1 MAEPPKGLEVLKAS
15 YGVQGTFTDVTE
27 QTKKLVKDG
36 TLSFTVSP
44 QTLGI
49 LDPAPGVKKT
59 YQVNVSLNGAAP
71 TQFTKDDGE
80 QIVIN
85 SPTVKTDEKK
95 DTPGGQVLNVVFY
108 TLASVA
114 GAYFAWSFYN
124 FGTKGLKFWIV
135 GVIGALVIVSSTI
148 TFAVAGSSFSGAG
161 LFAFVLGIGFVQ
173 FWAVYFISLFAPN
186 YIDFSYSKQV
196 VEPVVQAVTEAPA
209 VQ

>member
-1 MAEPPKGLEVLKAS
+1 MAETPGLEVLKAS

-27 QTKKLVKDG
+27 ETKKLIKDG

-59 YQVNVSLNGAAP
+59 YQVNVSINGAAP

-80 QIVIN
+80 QLVIN
-85 SPTVKTDEKK
+85 APTVAKDEKK
-95 DTPGGQVLNVVFY
+95 DTPGDQVLNVVFY

-114 GAYFAWSFYN
+114 GAYFAWSFYS

-135 GVIGALVIVSSTI
+135 GVLGALVIVSSTI
-148 TFAVAGSSFSGAG
+148 TFAISGSSFSGGG
-161 LFAFVLGIGFVQ
+161 LIAFTLGIAYLQ
-173 FWAVYFISLFAPN
+173 FSAVFLISLFFPD
-186 YIDFSYSKQV
+186 YISFDELNKVAETVAETPSIN
-196 VEPVVQAVTEAPA
+196 
-209 VQ
+209 

>member
-1 MAEPPKGLEVLKAS
+1 MAETPGLEVLKAS

-27 QTKKLVKDG
+27 ETKKLIKAG

-80 QIVIN
+80 QLVIN
-85 SPTVKTDEKK
+85 APTVPKDEKK
-95 DTPGGQVLNVVFY
+95 DTPGDQVVNVVFY
-108 TLASVA
+108 TLASIA
-114 GAYFAWSFYN
+114 GTYFAWSFYS

-135 GVIGALVIVSSTI
+135 GVLGALAIVSSTI
-148 TFAVAGSSFSGAG
+148 TFSIAGSSFSGGG
-161 LFAFVLGIGFVQ
+161 LIAFIIGIAYLQ
-173 FWAVYFISLFAPN
+173 FIAVFLISLFFPD
-186 YIDFSYSKQV
+186 YISFDELNKVAEV
-196 VEPVVQAVTEAPA
+196 VPETVTEETPSIN
-209 VQ
+209 

>member
-1 MAEPPKGLEVLKAS
+1 MAETPGLEVLKAS

-27 QTKKLVKDG
+27 ETKKLIKDG

-80 QIVIN
+80 QLVIN
-85 SPTVKTDEKK
+85 APTVTSDEEK
-95 DTPGGQVLNVVFY
+95 DSPGEQVVNVVFY
-108 TLASVA
+108 TLASIA
-114 GAYFAWSFYN
+114 GTYFAWSFYS

-135 GVIGALVIVSSTI
+135 GVLGALAIVSSTI
-148 TFAVAGSSFSGAG
+148 TFSIAGSSFSGGG
-161 LFAFVLGIGFVQ
+161 LIAFIIGIAYLQ
-173 FWAVYFISLFAPN
+173 FIAVFLISLFFPD
-186 YIDFSYSKQV
+186 YISFDELNKVAEV
-196 VEPVVQAVTEAPA
+196 VPETVTTDPL
-209 VQ
+209 Q